1 VHKEQIIGNSLTRS
15 IERKNALLVQ

>member
-1 VHKEQIIGNSLTRS
+1 VHKEQIIGSSLTRS

>member
-15 IERKNALLVQ
+15 IERKNAPLVQ